1 MTRTV
6 QVQKV
11 YKDKVQELIAVQ
23 DAQMHNAGVQ
33 VEGDFKTNRTLLI
46 TLGADK
52 HRCRMRNGM
61 VYRTFHYPTA

>member
-46 TLGADK
+46 TGADK

>member
-23 DAQMHNAGVQ
+23 DAQMHNAGFASR
-33 VEGDFKTNRTLLI
+33 GGF
-46 TLGADK
+46 
-52 HRCRMRNGM
+52 
-61 VYRTFHYPTA
+61 